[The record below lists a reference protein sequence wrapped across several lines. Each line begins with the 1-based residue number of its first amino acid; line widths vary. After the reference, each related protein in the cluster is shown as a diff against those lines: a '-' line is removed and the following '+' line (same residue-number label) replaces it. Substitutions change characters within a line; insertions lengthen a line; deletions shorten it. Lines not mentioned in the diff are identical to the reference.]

1 MFHEKQF
8 YMYVL

>member
-1 MFHEKQF
+1 MFHKKQF